1 MRSMYT
7 GVSGLKAHQ
16 LKMDIIG
23 NNIANVNT
31 VGYKG
36 QRVTFQE
43 VFSQTIKGAS
53 SPQSGKGGT
62 NAQQVGLGISLSSI
76 DTFHIRGAVQRTDSV
91 TDLAVNGDG
100 FFMLSNSSDY
110 LNRNYTRAG
119 NFNLDEDGN
128 LVASNGYKVLGYMV
142 DPNTGVMKSSL
153 EGLKISKATADDAKA
168 TTYSNFE
175 GNLDSSTAKLTAT
188 DLPVQPPATA
198 PQPPFPVPFA
208 VAGSGTTPVP
218 YDILDLGTA
227 KSWETTYQ
235 YTDSLGGL
243 HNLKY
248 TFVRGLTTKG
258 TVGGDREWGVMIKDL
273 DTGNYYRVDGENGGG
288 TFGGAT
294 PSTTTNII
302 FPIQF
307 DVNGK
312 ILDDVTHKSTLS
324 LTIPTINGS
333 SPTPVTVDLSK
344 LTQFASD
351 STAAGTKSDGYTQ
364 GFLDTYS
371 IGPTGEIN
379 AVFTNGQNKVI
390 GRVALAVFKNPAGL
404 EKTSENMYQITP
416 NSGDAIVGVP
426 GDGSMG
432 SLNPG
437 TLEMSNVDIS
447 SEFTEMITT
456 QRGFQANSRII
467 TTSDEMLQELVN
479 LKR

>member
-1 MRSMYT
+1 MRSMYS

-31 VGYKG
+31 VGFKG

-76 DTFHIRGAVQRTDSV
+76 DTFHIRGAVQRTDNI

-110 LNRNYTRAG
+110 LSRSYTRAG
-119 NFNLDEDGN
+119 NFSLDNDGN

-142 DPNTGVMKSSL
+142 DPDTGVMKSSL
-153 EGLKISKATADDAKA
+153 EGIRISKATADDAKK
-168 TTYSNFE
+168 TENNLFE
-175 GNLDSSTAKLTAT
+175 GNLDNAIPKVTTLPVLTAKGTGT
-188 DLPVQPPATA
+188 PAA
-198 PQPPFPVPFA
+198 LKDSLNFGDA
-208 VAGSGTTPVP
+208 E
-218 YDILDLGTA
+218 Y
-227 KSWETTYQ
+227 WETTYK
-235 YTDSLGGL
+235 YTDSLGGQ

-248 TFVRGLTTKG
+248 TFVRGMAVNG
-258 TVGGDREWGVMIKDL
+258 TVPANNATNTATDATWGVFVQDL
-273 DTGNYYRVDGENGGG
+273 DTGNYLKADGTN
-288 TFGGAT
+288 AT
-294 PSTTTNII
+294 NTAATTIASLMV
-302 FPIQF
+302 PIQF
-307 DVNGK
+307 GTDGK
-312 ILDDVTHKSTLS
+312 IDTSAAAITAGYKSQ
-324 LTIPTINGS
+324 LTPKFLATNGAAS
-333 SPTPVTVDLSK
+333 FDVTVDISK
-344 LTQFASD
+344 ITQFASD
-351 STAAGTKSDGYTQ
+351 STVAGTNSDGYAQ

-390 GRVALAVFKNPAGL
+390 GQIALAVFKNPAGL
-404 EKTSENMYQITP
+404 VKTSENMYQITQ
-416 NSGDAIVGVP
+416 NSGDAIVGIP

>member
-1 MRSMYT
+1 MRSMYS

-31 VGYKG
+31 VGFKG

-153 EGLKISKATADDAKA
+153 EGIKISKATADDAKA

-175 GNLDSSTAKLTAT
+175 GNLDNNIAKLTAT
-188 DLPVQPPATA
+188 DLPVAPA
-198 PQPPFPVPFA
+198 VPF
-208 VAGSGTTPVP
+208 VAGSTVVP
-218 YDILDLGTA
+218 ITNDILDLGTA
-227 KSWETTYQ
+227 KSWETTYR

-248 TFVRGLTTKG
+248 TFVRGLAANG

-273 DTGNYYRVDGENGGG
+273 DTGKYYQSSGTNGGG
-288 TFGGAT
+288 TFGGAAA
-294 PSTTTNII
+294 TNII

>member
-1 MRSMYT
+1 MRSMYS

-31 VGYKG
+31 VGFKG

-76 DTFHIRGAVQRTDSV
+76 DTFHIRGAVQRTDNI

-110 LNRNYTRAG
+110 LSRSYTRAG
-119 NFNLDEDGN
+119 NFSLDNDGN

-142 DPNTGVMKSSL
+142 DPDTGVMKSSL
-153 EGLKISKATADDAKA
+153 EGIRISKATADDAKK
-168 TTYSNFE
+168 TENCLFE
-175 GNLDSSTAKLTAT
+175 GNLDNTIPKVTT
-188 DLPVQPPATA
+188 LPVFTAASAGPPVVKESIDFGDTE
-198 PQPPFPVPFA
+198 
-208 VAGSGTTPVP
+208 
-218 YDILDLGTA
+218 Y
-227 KSWETTYQ
+227 WETTYK
-235 YTDSLGGL
+235 YTDSLGGQ

-248 TFVRGLTTKG
+248 TFVRGMADDG
-258 TVGGDREWGVMIKDL
+258 TVPLNNATNTATDATWGVFVQDL
-273 DTGNYYRVDGENGGG
+273 DTGNYLLKNGTNGGG
-288 TFGGAT
+288 GDIDDIMIPIKFGT
-294 PSTTTNII
+294 
-302 FPIQF
+302 
-307 DVNGK
+307 DGK
-312 ILDDVTHKSTLS
+312 IDTVDTDYESQITPQFLAT
-324 LTIPTINGS
+324 NGAAAFG
-333 SPTPVTVDLSK
+333 VTVDLTK
-344 LTQFASD
+344 ITQFASD
-351 STAAGTKSDGYTQ
+351 STVAGTSSDGYAQ

-390 GRVALAVFKNPAGL
+390 GQIALAVFKNPAGL
-404 EKTSENMYQITP
+404 VKTSENMYQITQ
-416 NSGDAIVGVP
+416 NSGDAIVGIP

>member
-1 MRSMYT
+1 MYS

-31 VGYKG
+31 VGFKG

-53 SPQSGKGGT
+53 SPQAGKGGT

-76 DTFHIRGAVQRTDSV
+76 DTFHIRGAVQRTDNI

-100 FFMLSNSSDY
+100 FFMLSDSADNLSRS
-110 LNRNYTRAG
+110 YTRAG
-119 NFNLDEDGN
+119 NFSLDNDGN
-128 LVASNGYKVLGYMV
+128 LVAANGSKVLGYMV

-168 TTYSNFE
+168 TTYSTFE
-175 GNLDSSTAKLTAT
+175 GNLDNSIPRAT
-188 DLPVQPPATA
+188 GTA
-198 PQPPFPVPFA
+198 PV
-208 VAGSGTTPVP
+208 TITPGAANAP
-218 YDILDLGTA
+218 DTIAFSNDTKY
-227 KSWETTYQ
+227 WETTYK
-235 YTDSLGGL
+235 YTDGLGGQ

-248 TFVRGLTTKG
+248 TFVRGLDGAGVPIVDSPTLSGDTKWA
-258 TVGGDREWGVMIKDL
+258 VFIQDL
-273 DTGNYYRVDGENGGG
+273 DTGKFYTDAGAN
-288 TFGGAT
+288 TGAT
-294 PSTTTNII
+294 LASAAIPITFKTDGKMDTTSPNISSI
-302 FPIQF
+302 
-307 DVNGK
+307 K
-312 ILDDVTHKSTLS
+312 
-324 LTIPTINGS
+324 LTIPSQNGS
-333 SPTPVTVDLSK
+333 LAFPVDVDLSK

-351 STAAGTKSDGYTQ
+351 STAANTKSDGYAQ

-371 IGPTGEIN
+371 IGQTGEIN

-390 GRVALAVFKNPAGL
+390 GRIALAVFKNPAGL
-404 EKTSENMYQITP
+404 EKTSENMYQLTP